1 MGREFELKYRAG
13 KETQDAVKERFGPF
27 TAITMETAYHDTAGH
42 ALANRKWMLRRRLEN
57 GKSVCTLKT
66 PLPDGSRGEW
76 EVECGSIEA
85 AIPKLCALGAPKEL
99 DELTA
104 PGLQEVCSARFTR
117 QAATLELDGCTVEL
131 ALDQGAL
138 YGGGREQP
146 LSELEVEL
154 KAGSEEAAARFA
166 RELAAEYGLKAEPKS
181 KVQRAR
187 ALAGF

>member
-13 KETQDAVKERFGPF
+13 KKTLEAVRERFGPF
-27 TAITMETAYHDTAGH
+27 VSITMETAYYDTADH
-42 ALANRKWMLRRRLEN
+42 TLADKKWMLRLRLEN

-76 EVECGSIEA
+76 EVECRSIEA
-85 AIPKLCALGAPKEL
+85 AIPELCGLGAPTEL
-99 DELTA
+99 TELTA

-131 ALDQGAL
+131 ALDQGSL
-138 YGGGREQP
+138 YGGGQAQP

-154 KAGSEEAAARFA
+154 KAGSEEAAVQFA
-166 RELAAEYGLKAEPKS
+166 QCLAAEYGLKAESKS